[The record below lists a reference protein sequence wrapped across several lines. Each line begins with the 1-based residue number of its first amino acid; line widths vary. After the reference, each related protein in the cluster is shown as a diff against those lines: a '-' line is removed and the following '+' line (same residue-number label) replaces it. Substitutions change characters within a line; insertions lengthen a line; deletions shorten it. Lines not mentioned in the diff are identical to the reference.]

1 VTTGLGGEAVETAS
15 PTGDVPVAT
24 GHPAPTDR
32 GLVVGLATGF
42 ASLGMLL
49 WWVLQSPFVGLAD
62 NGDWGRYSCPLGLSG
77 KVRFTTVPATL
88 AREHCLAYDYRS
100 TFTPFLWAFAKVDTF
115 TSGSVHLSHLALFW
129 SVVVSIGWGWFAFEL
144 YRVTGKAVR
153 SSLATATLVVVS
165 SDVIFTS
172 YFGSIYAE
180 ALVIALAP
188 SLAAALLRMVRC
200 SPVDLPTLLGTSAL
214 VVVVTC
220 AKPSMAFTAPLFV
233 GVVVIAKRGSLDGM
247 RVAMAAIAALGLA
260 LFSLTAIADPTLTS
274 WNTYNLA
281 FTVVLPES
289 GDAQGTLVDM
299 GIDPV
304 DARGLRRFVGVEF
317 GPSVTDAWD
326 DPPLVAFRRAG
337 RSKVVE
343 AVALHPRIWAH
354 MMQRGGSTMGD
365 LRLEYLANHTG
376 PADATT
382 PRLAER
388 PHPADAVLDG
398 VAAVWWLLPLAWVVL
413 AGWFASQLR
422 RGSPDPRVQAL
433 RALGLFAVAFGALQ
447 TATALGDGY
456 YELAKHLV
464 IAGEVTALSVVGLLV
479 AGLWALVERRR
490 APSQVSDPVGP
501 ALPR

>member
-1 VTTGLGGEAVETAS
+1 MQVTIVHGGEAVETA
-15 PTGDVPVAT
+15 PPPDDGPVVT
-24 GHPAPTDR
+24 DHPVSTDR
-32 GLVVGLATGF
+32 GPVVGLATGLVS
-42 ASLGMLL
+42 AGMLV
-49 WWVLQSPFVGLAD
+49 WWVLQRPFVGLAD

-77 KVRFTTVPATL
+77 KVRFTTVPTTL
-88 AREHCLAYDYRS
+88 AREHCLAFDYRS
-100 TFTPFLWAFAKVDTF
+100 TFTPFLWAFAKVDTVA
-115 TSGSVHLSHLALFW
+115 SGSVHLSHLALFW
-129 SVVVSIGWGWFAFEL
+129 SIVVSIGWGWFAFEL
-144 YRVTGKAVR
+144 YRATGKAVP
-153 SSLATATLVVVS
+153 SFLASAALVVVS
-165 SDVIFTS
+165 ADVIFTS

-180 ALVIALAP
+180 ALVIALLP
-188 SLAAALLRMVRC
+188 SLAAALVRMVRC
-200 SPVDLPTLLGTSAL
+200 SRIDLPTLIGTSAL
-214 VVVVTC
+214 LVVITC

-233 GVVVIAKRGSLDGM
+233 GVVVLAKRGSLDGV

-289 GDAQGTLVDM
+289 GNAQGTLVDM

-304 DARGLRRFVGVEF
+304 DARGLRRFVGVGF

-343 AVALHPRIWAH
+343 AVALHPRIWGRMVH
-354 MMQRGGSTMGD
+354 RGGSTMGD
-365 LRLEYLANHTG
+365 LRLDYLANHTG

-388 PHPADAVLDG
+388 PHPADVVLDR

-413 AGWFASQLR
+413 AGWFARQMR
-422 RGSPDPRVQAL
+422 RGNPDRRLQAL

-464 IAGEVTALSVVGLLV
+464 IAGEVTALSAVGLAV
-479 AGLWALVERRR
+479 AGIWTLVERRR
-490 APSQVSDPVGP
+490 AP
-501 ALPR
+501 R